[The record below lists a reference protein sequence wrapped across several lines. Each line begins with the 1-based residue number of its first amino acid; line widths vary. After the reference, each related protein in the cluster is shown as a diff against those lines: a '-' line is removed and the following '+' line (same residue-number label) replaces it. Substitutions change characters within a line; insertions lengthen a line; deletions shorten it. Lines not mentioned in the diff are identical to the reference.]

1 VMHHVQNPIICYMYK
16 IYQQA
21 YWY

>member
-1 VMHHVQNPIICYMYK
+1 MHHVQNPIICYMYK